1 MPRSP
6 LVTLVFVIAL
16 LGLARRG
23 AAEVREDLPPRLRLA
38 STPTSGGG

>member
-6 LVTLVFVIAL
+6 IVILILAIAL
-16 LGLARRG
+16 LGLVRRG

-38 STPTSGGG
+38 SATASGGG